1 MVRLQHTETGSIVF
15 FTLITIVLFT
25 CSIPMIAQ
33 TVRIGVASDLHYTHP
48 SLIVERGKALDDYLN
63 GDRKLLLESDALLR
77 KTVQLLLQENPD
89 IVLIPGDLTKD
100 GELVSHLGVAEL
112 LKPLREKGVKVLVIP
127 GNHDV
132 NNPDAV
138 SFQGDTV
145 RQEATIS
152 ADDFA
157 VIYNDYGYDEAVSRD
172 AHSLSYVS
180 EPVNGLRVMCID
192 ACRYDDN
199 RFVSK
204 GDEDDH
210 CTTHGAI
217 RPETMT
223 WLRTEMQVAQILG
236 KQILVMIHHNVVEH
250 FAHQG
255 VFAVPYMVD
264 NFRDVQEKF
273 MEYGINVLF
282 TGHFHSS
289 DISMVEGAHGNC
301 LYEVETGSI
310 VTYPCPYRIVE
321 MTGDSLYIETKY
333 IEEIDYTISEGVD
346 FQTYARQTI
355 EHGFMEMFAGF
366 INNYHSTLADY
377 LPRWAKSFITIP
389 DAATLTDMVMMN
401 LSDSA
406 IEMMLAHYSGNED
419 LLDDA
424 AAKKEKMLAYL
435 DHFIY
440 ALSRASAG
448 SFAGITERFIQRT
461 PVIRKAK
468 ESISSIWD
476 DHVEIQNGDGRKQI
490 YGKVNDLQ
498 LTIMMKPVLSL
509 PVPAHRAEDAPL
521 YLSGS
526 MCNSKSPA
534 GEAGN

>member
-1 MVRLQHTETGSIVF
+1 
-15 FTLITIVLFT
+15 
-25 CSIPMIAQ
+25 MIAQ
-33 TVRIGVASDLHYTHP
+33 TVRIGVVSDLHYTHP

-63 GDRKLLLESDALLR
+63 GDRKLLLESDAILR
-77 KTVQLLLQENPD
+77 QTVQYLLQENPD

-132 NNPDAV
+132 NNPEAV
-138 SFQGDTV
+138 SFHGDTV
-145 RQEATIS
+145 RKEATIS

-157 VIYNDYGYDEAVSRD
+157 VIYKDYGYGRAVSRD
-172 AHSLSYVS
+172 EHSLSYVS
-180 EPVNGLRVMCID
+180 EPVNGLRVMCLD
-192 ACRYDDN
+192 ACRYYDN

-210 CTTHGAI
+210 CITHGAI
-217 RPETMT
+217 RPETMA

-236 KQILVMIHHNVVEH
+236 KQVLVMIHHNVVEH

-255 VFAVPYMVD
+255 LFAVPYMVD
-264 NFRDVQEKF
+264 DFREVQEKF
-273 MEYGINVLF
+273 IEYGINVLF

-289 DISMVEGAHGNC
+289 DISMVEGPNGNC

-321 MTGDSLYIETKY
+321 MAGDSLYIETKY
-333 IEEIDYTISEGVD
+333 IEEVDYPLSEEVD

-355 EHGFMEMFAGF
+355 EHGFMEMFTGF
-366 INNYHSTLADY
+366 INDYHHTLVGY

-389 DAATLTDMVMMN
+389 DAPALIEMVMSN

-424 AAKKEKMLAYL
+424 AAKKEKMLAAL
-435 DHFIY
+435 DNFIY

-476 DHVEIQNGDGRKQI
+476 DHVEIQNGDGWKQI
-490 YGKVNDLQ
+490 YGKVNDLR